1 MTVAGNTAITLA
13 FVLLIG
19 LPLGLVLLQ
28 AFVPDLVDASARA
41 LTVSLEPMR
50 SAVSDPRTRTAI
62 VHSLSL
68 GMVSAVTAT
77 LLGGAYALMM
87 RRTDV
92 ALRGLLA
99 TTPWLVFLTPGYL
112 KALA

>member
-1 MTVAGNTAITLA
+1 MTVAGNTAITLT

-41 LTVSLEPMR
+41 LTISLEPMR
-50 SAVSDPRTRTAI
+50 SALSDPRTRTAI

-68 GMVSAVTAT
+68 GMVSAGTAT
-77 LLGGAYALMM
+77 LLGGAYALTM
-87 RRTDV
+87 RRTDA
-92 ALRGLLA
+92 ALRGFLA
-99 TTPWLVFLTPGYL
+99 TTPW
-112 KALA
+112 